1 MADDTKKKAVSDIHE
16 KIARI
21 QQEMEDTISTFEQK
35 HDRIIYIDEDVTV
48 GRKEQS
54 VAYPDSNYVG
64 PHTFRESSFSE
75 EPNEAES
82 SVKTEP
88 KPMEDFPGSTRPPIV
103 EAIHA
108 EIDKVV
114 VGYDDV
120 IDDLLIVL
128 LSGGHVILEGYPGI
142 AKTTLAKAF
151 THVLG
156 ISYNRIQFTPDMLPQ
171 DVTGHYF
178 FNQKDVKFEVRKG
191 PIFTNLLLA
200 DEINRGTPKVQSA
213 FLEAMQEKQV
223 TIEGTTFPIPSPF
236 MVIATVNPLETEGV
250 YAIPI
255 AQADRF
261 SFKIIMGYVDEA
273 QELDVLRL
281 KASEPIERMNRL
293 NVIDT
298 SELFEAFKDV
308 YVDDDI
314 LSYIHG
320 ILKATRNSPLLSIGA
335 SPRAGVHLL
344 NAAKAKACIEGR
356 SYVIPDDVQYV
367 AWRALPHRLV
377 PSPETSTEDISMT
390 KVIDTLLSSVSVPL
404 KE

>member
-1 MADDTKKKAVSDIHE
+1 MADDTKKKTVNDIHE

-21 QQEMEDTISTFEQK
+21 QQEMEDTIATFEQIQ
-35 HDRIIYIDEDVTV
+35 DRTIYVDEDVTS
-48 GRKEQS
+48 GRKDQS
-54 VAYPDSNYVG
+54 APYLNSNYVG
-64 PHTFRESSFSE
+64 PHTFTESSFSE
-75 EPNEAES
+75 ESFEKGASTGTATEA
-82 SVKTEP
+82 
-88 KPMEDFPGSTRPPIV
+88 MEDVSLSSRPPVV

-114 VGYDDV
+114 IGYDDI
-120 IDDLLIVL
+120 IDDILIVM

-156 ISYNRIQFTPDMLPQ
+156 LSYNRFQFTPDMLPQ
-171 DVTGHYF
+171 DVTGHYY
-178 FNQKDVKFEVRKG
+178 FNQKDVVFEVRKG

-200 DEINRGTPKVQSA
+200 DEINRGTPKAQSA
-213 FLEAMQEKQV
+213 FLEAMQERQV
-223 TIEGTTFPIPSPF
+223 TIEGHTFPIPSPF
-236 MVIATVNPLETEGV
+236 MVIATINPLETEGV

-261 SFKIIMGYVDEA
+261 TFKLIMGYVDSKHEF
-273 QELDVLRL
+273 EVLRL
-281 KASEPIERMNRL
+281 KANDPQERMNRL
-293 NVIDT
+293 NVVDT
-298 SELFEAFKDV
+298 TELFDAYNDV

-314 LSYIHG
+314 LAYIHD
-320 ILKATRNSPLLSIGA
+320 ILQATRNSPLLSIGA

-367 AWRALPHRLV
+367 AWRALPHRIV
-377 PSPETSTEDISMT
+377 PSPETSTDDVPMT
-390 KVIDTLLSSVSVPL
+390 KVIDSILSSVSVPL